1 MRHVA
6 SFTGDETISLREVI
20 EHLNGALAKDRA
32 AITRL
37 VLQRVACNPSLV
49 NDAHLAQRAG
59 VHEIGML
66 GLLNGMFGAD
76 HRGNGQ
82 GGGIT
87 VTMQGN
93 AIQVFAFNPTPP
105 VAASATAPRT
115 RKPVAEAK
123 TRKGE
128 RNAPPVSKRPVAPI
142 GQRTR
147 RAGRGG

>member
-1 MRHVA
+1 MRHVV
-6 SFTGDETISLREVI
+6 SFTGNETITLREVI

-59 VHEIGML
+59 QQEIGML
-66 GLLNGMFGAD
+66 GLLNGLFGVD

-93 AIQVFAFNPTPP
+93 AIQTFAFNSTPP
-105 VAASATAPRT
+105 VAPSAASPRT
-115 RKPVAEAK
+115 RKPIAEAK
-123 TRKGE
+123 TRKGGQ
-128 RNAPPVSKRPVAPI
+128 NAPPISKRPTAPV